1 MVEIF
6 ICFKIILFI
15 LILLGYSYFF
25 KDKFAIKIEF
35 SFPLATVVIIDII
48 YIFSLINLMM
58 IGCIIL
64 YILGIIILIF
74 YICKLKKDFFSEIF
88 QFNILF
94 SLILLAFF
102 SILIRNLHMLH
113 FDNFSHWAVIVKQLI
128 SLNSLPDASNVLT
141 SYFEYP
147 PGSAYF
153 IYFFCFFTNSSESF
167 QIIAQLILSIIFS
180 IPLLGLFKRKKIIN
194 YIFWTCYVIFTLVI
208 DVSVADLLVDS
219 LVGITASMC
228 YCFFYQYR
236 NNLRK
241 CLWLFVPL
249 NLFLLL
255 VKNIAIFFYIINVIC
270 LFYLILKHRKTF
282 SKKDILINI
291 GIAILPLL
299 LFMFWKLRCRLVFDG
314 MISCQSV
321 SLANYKNN
329 FSLKT
334 MDDIKNIVM
343 VFLKNLFSANNLASI
358 LMLLLLIVITTF
370 IIKSKKY
377 RNIKLS
383 LYIVTL
389 FLSYNFFLLFSYI
402 FSMTLDE
409 ALRLASYD
417 RYIFTVVIFL
427 VGIIIING
435 EYLLKKNTM
444 YKIIIFGILI
454 IFVINND
461 KNLRNLFGYQEYN
474 NSIRCEI
481 DGYFKKYQNVD
492 FKKYNNIVI
501 SNEASKDV
509 MISNLINYYLGYRGY
524 LFIKDSSLLG
534 EYSIM
539 DYDYIITLD
548 NNDDVSRFMRDCNC
562 YDDNKKGIYNN
573 IYKDNN

>member
-1 MVEIF
+1 MGEIF
-6 ICFKIILFI
+6 IFFKIMSFI

-25 KDKFAIKIEF
+25 KDKFDIKIEF
-35 SFPLATVVIIDII
+35 SFPLAIVVIIDAI

-58 IGCIIL
+58 VGCIII
-64 YILGIIILIF
+64 YILGIVLLIF
-74 YICKLKKDFFSEIF
+74 YICKFKKEFFTKIF
-88 QFNILF
+88 QVNILF
-94 SLILLAFF
+94 PLLLLAFF

-153 IYFFCFFTNSSESF
+153 IYFFCFFTNSSECF
-167 QIIAQLILSIIFS
+167 QIIAQLILSIILS
-180 IPLLGLFKRKKIIN
+180 IPLLGILKKKNIIN
-194 YIFWTCYVIFTLVI
+194 YTFWTCYVIFTLVI
-208 DVSVADLLVDS
+208 DISVADLLVDS
-219 LVGITASMC
+219 LVGIFAVMC
-228 YCFFYQYR
+228 YCFFYQYK

-270 LFYLILKHRKTF
+270 LFYLIFKNRKIF

-291 GIAILPLL
+291 GIVILPLL
-299 LFMFWKLRCRLVFDG
+299 LFMFWKLRCKLVFG
-314 MISCQSV
+314 EMISCQSI
-321 SLANYKNN
+321 SLVNYKDN

-334 MDDIKNIVM
+334 IDDIKSIVI
-343 VFLKNLFSANNLASI
+343 VFLKNLFSINNLATI
-358 LMLLLLIVITTF
+358 LVLLLLIVVTIF

-377 RNIKLS
+377 KDIKLS
-383 LYIVTL
+383 LYILIL
-389 FLSYNFFLLFSYI
+389 FFSYNFFLLFSYI

-409 ALRLASYD
+409 ALRLASYS

-427 VGIIIING
+427 VGIVIING
-435 EYLLKKNTM
+435 EYLLKKNAI
-444 YKIIIFGILI
+444 YKIIILGILL
-454 IFVINND
+454 IFVINSE
-461 KNLRNLFGYQEYN
+461 KNLKNLFGYQEYS
-474 NSIRCEI
+474 NSIRYEL
-481 DGYFKKYQNVD
+481 DGYFKDYQNVD
-492 FKKYNNIVI
+492 FKNYNIIVI

-524 LFIKDSSLLG
+524 LFIKDSSLLD
-534 EYSIM
+534 EYNIK

-548 NNDDVSRFMRDCNC
+548 NNDDVSKFMKDCNC
-562 YDDNKKGIYNN
+562 YDNKKGIYYN
-573 IYKDNN
+573 INRDNN

>member
-1 MVEIF
+1 MGEIF
-6 ICFKIILFI
+6 IFFKIMSFI
-15 LILLGYSYFF
+15 LILLGYSYFL
-25 KDKFAIKIEF
+25 KDKFDIKIEF

-58 IGCIIL
+58 VGCIII
-64 YILGIIILIF
+64 YILGIVLLIF
-74 YICKLKKDFFSEIF
+74 YIRKFKKEFFTKIF
-88 QFNILF
+88 QVNILF
-94 SLILLAFF
+94 PLLLLVFF

-128 SLNSLPDASNVLT
+128 SLNSLPNASNVLT

-167 QIIAQLILSIIFS
+167 QIIAQLILSIILS
-180 IPLLGLFKRKKIIN
+180 IPLLGILKKKNIIN

-208 DVSVADLLVDS
+208 DISVADLLVDS
-219 LVGITASMC
+219 LVGIFAVMC
-228 YCFFYQYR
+228 YCFFYQYK

-270 LFYLILKHRKTF
+270 LFYLIFKNRKIF

-291 GIAILPLL
+291 GIVILPLL
-299 LFMFWKLRCRLVFDG
+299 LFMFWKLRCKLVFG
-314 MISCQSV
+314 EMISCQSI
-321 SLANYKNN
+321 SLVNYKDN

-334 MDDIKNIVM
+334 IDDIKSIVI
-343 VFLKNLFSANNLASI
+343 VFLKNLFSINNLATI
-358 LMLLLLIVITTF
+358 LVLLLLIVVTIF

-377 RNIKLS
+377 KDIKLS
-383 LYIVTL
+383 LYIVII
-389 FLSYNFFLLFSYI
+389 FLLYNFFLLFSYI

-409 ALRLASYD
+409 ALRLASYS

-427 VGIIIING
+427 VGIVIING
-435 EYLLKKNTM
+435 EYLLKKNAI
-444 YKIIIFGILI
+444 YKIIILGILL
-454 IFVINND
+454 IFVINSE
-461 KNLRNLFGYQEYN
+461 KNLKNLFGYQEYS
-474 NSIRCEI
+474 NSIRYEL
-481 DGYFKKYQNVD
+481 DGYFKDYQNVD
-492 FKKYNNIVI
+492 FKNYNIIVI

-524 LFIKDSSLLG
+524 LFIKDSSLLD
-534 EYSIM
+534 EYNIK

-548 NNDDVSRFMRDCNC
+548 NNDDVSKFMKDCNC
-562 YDDNKKGIYNN
+562 YDNKKGIYYN
-573 IYKDNN
+573 INRDNN

>member
-6 ICFKIILFI
+6 ICFKITLFI

-25 KDKFAIKIEF
+25 KDKFNIKLEF
-35 SFPLATVVIIDII
+35 SFPLAIVVIIDAI

-58 IGCIIL
+58 VGSIII
-64 YILGIIILIF
+64 YILGIVLLIF
-74 YICKLKKDFFSEIF
+74 YICKLKKEFFIKIF

-94 SLILLAFF
+94 PLLLLAFF

-128 SLNSLPDASNVLT
+128 SLNSLPNASNILT

-153 IYFFCFFTNSSESF
+153 IYFLCFFTNNSESF
-167 QIIAQLILSIIFS
+167 QIIAQLILSIILS
-180 IPLLGLFKRKKIIN
+180 IPLLGILKKKNIIN

-208 DVSVADLLVDS
+208 DISVADLLVDS
-219 LVGITASMC
+219 LVGIVAVMC
-228 YCFFYQYR
+228 YCFFYQYK

-270 LFYLILKHRKTF
+270 LFYLIFKNRKIF

-291 GIAILPLL
+291 GIVILPLL
-299 LFMFWKLRCRLVFDG
+299 LFMFWKLRCKLVFG
-314 MISCQSV
+314 EMISCQSI
-321 SLANYKNN
+321 SLVNYKDN

-334 MDDIKNIVM
+334 IDDIKSIVI
-343 VFLKNLFSANNLASI
+343 VFLKNLFSINNLATI
-358 LMLLLLIVITTF
+358 LVLLLLIVVTIF

-377 RNIKLS
+377 KDIKLS
-383 LYIVTL
+383 LYILIL
-389 FLSYNFFLLFSYI
+389 FFSYNFFLLFSYI

-409 ALRLASYD
+409 ALRLASYS

-427 VGIIIING
+427 VGIVIING
-435 EYLLKKNTM
+435 EYLLKKNAI
-444 YKIIIFGILI
+444 YKIIILGILL
-454 IFVINND
+454 IFVINSE
-461 KNLRNLFGYQEYN
+461 KNLKNLFGYQEYS
-474 NSIRCEI
+474 NSIRYEL
-481 DGYFKKYQNVD
+481 DGYFKDYQNVD
-492 FKKYNNIVI
+492 FKNYNIIVI
-501 SNEASKDV
+501 SNEASKDM

-524 LFIKDSSLLG
+524 LFIKDSSLLD
-534 EYSIM
+534 EYNIK

-548 NNDDVSRFMRDCNC
+548 NNDDVSKFMKDCNC
-562 YDDNKKGIYNN
+562 YDNKKGIYYNINRNN
-573 IYKDNN
+573 N